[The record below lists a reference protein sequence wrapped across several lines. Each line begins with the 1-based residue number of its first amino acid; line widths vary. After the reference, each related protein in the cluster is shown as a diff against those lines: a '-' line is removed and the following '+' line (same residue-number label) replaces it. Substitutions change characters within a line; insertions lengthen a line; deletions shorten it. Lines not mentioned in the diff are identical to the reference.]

1 MNKALLIFWLF
12 QKHSSIIKRQT
23 FIYGTIVM
31 NKNCGVLPKISTDI
45 TNFYEALLFHI
56 VILSLAI
63 QKGDFHNESV
73 PQEVWKSSV

>member
-1 MNKALLIFWLF
+1 MNKD
-12 QKHSSIIKRQT
+12 
-23 FIYGTIVM
+23 
-31 NKNCGVLPKISTDI
+31 CGVLPKISTDI

-63 QKGDFHNESV
+63 EKGDFYNESV